1 MDEYMTR
8 ELNNRSPWGA
18 LTWVMTMVQNMK
30 TRREMRKLWFMSDY
44 HLADIGLTRATL
56 ARDLNR
62 SLISNW
68 DFEREREARL
78 AHYDTKFDRRFSPLS
93 TPEGGQTHLPATMW
107 LPSEEY
113 MLAVTEARLGMASS
127 KAKPMAE
134 PISTYSMAVAPD
146 SSLKNAFIR

>member
-1 MDEYMTR
+1 MDEFMTR

-18 LTWVMTMVQNMK
+18 LTWVVIMVKNWK
-30 TRREMRKLWFMSDY
+30 TRGEMRKLWAMSDH

-56 ARDLNR
+56 AHDLNR

-78 AHYDTKFDRRFSPLS
+78 AHYDTKMDARFLPLS
-93 TPEGGQTHLPATMW
+93 RPEGGQTHLPERMW

-113 MLAVTEARLGMASS
+113 RDVVSKAMLGITSS
-127 KAKPMAE
+127 KAKPMTA

-146 SSLKNAFIR
+146 SPLRNAFMR